1 MVDRAPA
8 REGALQRPA
17 VVRDLSPV
25 VERGSRP
32 AFGRLGH
39 VHRFRWAGEDP
50 FSPHN
55 LYACR
60 CGVVRPGI

>member
-1 MVDRAPA
+1 MDGRVRVTRADLRLPA
-8 REGALQRPA
+8 A
-17 VVRDLSPV
+17 VGSR
-25 VERGSRP
+25 ERGASGP
-32 AFGRLGH
+32 LARLPH

-60 CGVVRPGI
+60 CGVVRAGL